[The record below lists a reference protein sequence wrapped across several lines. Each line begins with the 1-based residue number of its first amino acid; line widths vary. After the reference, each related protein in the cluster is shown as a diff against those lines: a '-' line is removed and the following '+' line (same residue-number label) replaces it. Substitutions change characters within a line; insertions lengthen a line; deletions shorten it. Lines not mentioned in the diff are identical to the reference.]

1 MSDSKQDSDVI
12 CNQLRLFIVELVTF
26 FCDNQ
31 SCDWALAYQQMID
44 VDQKVGALLTQ
55 IKWRRKDMQVADEAA
70 LNGTY
75 SIPTSNFQGYPDIDS
90 EVDDFGSS
98 SNPFSFS
105 DSGSLPFDDEIE
117 ASRNALMSIRERL
130 TNLRGQVG
138 IDADSAIEGIANI
151 MGTIG
156 KLRRAKNYSNLQ
168 GLL

>member
-12 CNQLRLFIVELVTF
+12 CNQLRLFIVELVKF
-26 FCDNQ
+26 FCDNE

-44 VDQKVGALLTQ
+44 IDQKVGALLTQ
-55 IKWRRKDMQVADEAA
+55 IKWRRKEMQ
-70 LNGTY
+70 GTF
-75 SIPTSNFQGYPDIDS
+75 SMPSSNFQGYLDIDS
-90 EVDDFGSS
+90 DDDFGSS
-98 SNPFSFS
+98 ANPFSFS

-117 ASRNALMSIRERL
+117 ASRNALLSIRERL
-130 TNLRGQVG
+130 TNMRGQLG

-156 KLRRAKNYSNLQ
+156 KLRRAKNYSNLH